1 MITDGAVH
9 VRMIVRDMENVVPVW
24 HITAI
29 MALFNQ
35 SDESHKLLCFT
46 GTVAFFEDDLEGI
59 MLLFTPFSVT

>member
-24 HITAI
+24 HIAAI

-35 SDESHKLLCFT
+35 SDERATSSCVLQ
-46 GTVAFFEDDLEGI
+46 GQR
-59 MLLFTPFSVT
+59 LFLYENITRHLIIL